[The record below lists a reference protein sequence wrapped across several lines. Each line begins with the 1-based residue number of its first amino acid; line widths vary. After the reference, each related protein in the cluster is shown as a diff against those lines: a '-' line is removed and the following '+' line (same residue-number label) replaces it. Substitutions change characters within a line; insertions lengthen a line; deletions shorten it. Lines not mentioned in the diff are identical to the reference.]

1 MLKLQFDPNQRYQLD
16 AIEAIS
22 RLTAVSCNI
31 DNFVIFLVYWV
42 KFRWGWVS
50 WIFQQKPILQ
60 KGLSLRSRGREADT

>member
-16 AIEAIS
+16 AVEAIS

-42 KFRWGWVS
+42 KFRWGKGFLF
-50 WIFQQKPILQ
+50 WIRICYALCATCPP
-60 KGLSLRSRGREADT
+60 